1 MDDKMFELMEKM
13 YVELQGL
20 KSGQEQIKTD
30 VSDIRKD
37 IQKLGSKIDGEIAP
51 KSEALLDGY
60 KQNSEKLEEIDE
72 KIDRLRMDVNSISI
86 KTDFNDSRII
96 ELTRDF
102 KKAK

>member
-1 MDDKMFELMEKM
+1 MFELMEKM
-13 YVELQGL
+13 YIELQSI
-20 KSGQEQIKTD
+20 KSGQEKIETD
-30 VSDIRKD
+30 VFDIRND
-37 IQKLGSKIDGEIAP
+37 IQKLGSKIDAEIIP

-60 KQNSEKLEEIDE
+60 KHNAEKLEEIDE
-72 KIDRLRMDVNSISI
+72 KIDQLRIDVNSISI